1 MFDWCRV
8 FVFSS
13 LSPRRGRNF
22 EHEWPNSKHNWCNWG
37 WEAKGLG
44 NGWPITVE
52 TCRNMEKPWTR
63 AAVEGDSQHP
73 ETGTTRT
80 SLSMVE
86 NCWVKIFD
94 FPHPKGKNYPQI
106 KKTSTCEAYVK
117 HKCGFL
123 SCLDQE
129 NPWCQQNYNRQGE
142 AYRKWG
148 LGCFSGEFTKDLA
161 MGQVTYMKWPDDWGI
176 LGI

>member
-1 MFDWCRV
+1 MFDWCR
-8 FVFSS
+8 VFSS

-44 NGWPITVE
+44 NGWPVTVE

-94 FPHPKGKNYPQI
+94 FSHPKGKNYPQVQ
-106 KKTSTCEAYVK
+106 KKQVHVK
-117 HKCGFL
+117 HMWSISWVF
-123 SCLDQE
+123 CLVLTKKIHGASRTTTAKVR
-129 NPWCQQNYNRQGE
+129 PIGSE
-142 AYRKWG
+142 AWVASLLYEMTRL
-148 LGCFSGEFTKDLA
+148 LGNTGDINI
-161 MGQVTYMKWPDDWGI
+161 QI
-176 LGI
+176 